1 MLATQ
6 INITSTTID
15 AALADARLTVC
26 DHCFVTVPVL
36 TGICERCAD

>member
-6 INITSTTID
+6 INITTTTID
-15 AALADARLTVC
+15 AAIADAALAVC
-26 DHCFVTVPVL
+26 DACFVTVPVM